1 MSWRT
6 FNHIS
11 KWGKYHKRR
20 QGEDIWDTQ
29 EKLWRVRR
37 KRQHW
42 SANVALKWWS
52 QWIFLIFLI
61 LFNINYLGWPIVR
74 TVPTTYSVPNL
85 GISPLLKG
93 QMTMNPLLETNQRP
107 LHREWGYLANWAM
120 GALKTMDTND
130 YQLKPHNQKGDRSS
144 IFHVKSWQMI
154 KNETWFR
161 NETLQVLTPFQVL
174 SLLNLC
180 KHNSVGHAQVDRL
193 YKHPQVLW

>member
-1 MSWRT
+1 MRK
-6 FNHIS
+6 IP
-11 KWGKYHKRR
+11 
-20 QGEDIWDTQ
+20 Q
-29 EKLWRVRR
+29 EKTRGRHLRYPR
-37 KRQHW
+37 KT
-42 SANVALKWWS
+42 LKS
-52 QWIFLIFLI
+52 PKKETTLKCKCCLKVMKPMDFFNFLNS
-61 LFNINYLGWPIVR
+61 FNINYLGWPIVR

-161 NETLQVLTPFQVL
+161 NETLQVLTPFKVL

-180 KHNSVGHAQVDRL
+180 KHNSTGYAQVDRL